1 MKYRNTIYW
10 ISTGLFAL
18 WMLANARAYL
28 TSDEA
33 KILCRHFG
41 FPDYFRIELAVAK
54 ILGTVILL
62 LPFFKGRIKEW
73 AYAGFTITVI
83 SGFIAHLA
91 SGGSRVS
98 STSALLAMFI
108 LLTSYLTYEHLNK

>member
-91 SGGSRVS
+91 SGGSRAS
-98 STSALLAMFI
+98 SASALLAMFI
-108 LLTSYLTYEHLNK
+108 L